1 MSAAIVSIGSELVR
15 GEVADTNAR
24 WLASR
29 LSDLG
34 FDVGALLCLDDD
46 EARIASA
53 LQRLG
58 DEVDVVLV
66 TGGLGPTPDDR
77 TVAAAAR
84 AAGTTVVRDP
94 ETYAQLCRRLNAAGK
109 ETTAALA
116 RQTEVPKGA
125 TVLGNPVGVVPA
137 FSLGIG
143 RAECFFMPGPP
154 AEMEQVFEALVTR
167 SLMRR
172 ARPQHHRVVLR
183 TYGLSEPQMAERLG
197 DLEALFSGIQVGYR
211 AMLPEVDIALRVR
224 DEDPAAAR
232 ALVDRAAATV
242 RARLGDAVFGEGDDS
257 YAAAVGGALRRR
269 GYTLAVAES
278 CTGGLIGSMLTA
290 VPGSSDYLLLD
301 AVTYSNA
308 AKERVLGVSAEVLRG
323 YGAVSAECVRAMA
336 EGARR
341 LTGAELSVS
350 VSGVAGP
357 GGGTAEKPVG
367 LVYFAL
373 ASSAGTEVVERH
385 FRGDRAAVQRQAAY
399 VALCLV
405 RSACMGPV
413 PSPQPTVCG

>member
-1 MSAAIVSIGSELVR
+1 MTAAIVSIGSELVR

-24 WLASR
+24 WLAAR
-29 LSDLG
+29 LADLG
-34 FDVGALLCLDDD
+34 LDVVEMVCLDDD
-46 EARIASA
+46 EARIATA
-53 LQRLG
+53 LQRLAR
-58 DEVDVVLV
+58 EVQLVLV

-84 AAGTTVVRDP
+84 AAGTQVVRDP
-94 ETYAQLCRRLNAAGK
+94 ETYSQLCRRLNAAGR

-125 TVLGNPVGVVPA
+125 VVLGNPVGPVPA
-137 FSLGIG
+137 FALTLGE
-143 RAECFFMPGPP
+143 AECFFLPGPP
-154 AEMEQVFEALVTR
+154 PEMEQVFDAVV
-167 SLMRR
+167 MRR
-172 ARPQHHRVVLR
+172 LLPRGRTQHHRVVLR
-183 TYGLSEPQMAERLG
+183 TYGLSEPYMAERLA
-197 DLEALFSGIQVGYR
+197 DLESVAPGLSVGYR
-211 AMLPEVDIALRVR
+211 AVLPEVDVSLRIR
-224 DEDPAAAR
+224 AADPASAR
-232 ALVDRAAATV
+232 TLIDRAASTV
-242 RARLGDAVFGEGDDS
+242 RARLGDAVFGEGEDS

-269 GYTLAVAES
+269 GFTLAVAES

-341 LTGAELSVS
+341 LTGSDLAVS

-367 LVYFAL
+367 LVFFAL
-373 ASSAGTEVVERH
+373 ASESGTEVIERH
-385 FRGDRAAVQRQAAY
+385 FRGDRASVQRQAAY
-399 VALCLV
+399 AALYLV
-405 RSACMGPV
+405 RGACLGPV
-413 PSPQPTVCG
+413 PSPQPPACG

>member
-34 FDVGALLCLDDD
+34 FDVVALLCLDDD

-58 DEVDVVLV
+58 NEVDVMLV

-143 RAECFFMPGPP
+143 QAECFFMPGPP

-197 DLEALFSGIQVGYR
+197 DLEALFAGLQVGYR

-224 DEDPAAAR
+224 AEDPAAAR

-341 LTGAELSVS
+341 LTGAELAVS

>member
-1 MSAAIVSIGSELVR
+1 
-15 GEVADTNAR
+15 
-24 WLASR
+24 
-29 LSDLG
+29 
-34 FDVGALLCLDDD
+34 
-46 EARIASA
+46 
-53 LQRLG
+53 
-58 DEVDVVLV
+58 
-66 TGGLGPTPDDR
+66 
-77 TVAAAAR
+77 
-84 AAGTTVVRDP
+84 
-94 ETYAQLCRRLNAAGK
+94 
-109 ETTAALA
+109 
-116 RQTEVPKGA
+116 
-125 TVLGNPVGVVPA
+125 
-137 FSLGIG
+137 
-143 RAECFFMPGPP
+143 MPGPP

-197 DLEALFSGIQVGYR
+197 DLEALFAGLQVGYR

-341 LTGAELSVS
+341 LTGAELAVS

>member
-34 FDVGALLCLDDD
+34 FDVVALLCLDDD

-58 DEVDVVLV
+58 NEVDVVLV

-143 RAECFFMPGPP
+143 QAECFFMPGPP

-183 TYGLSEPQMAERLG
+183 T
-197 DLEALFSGIQVGYR
+197 
-211 AMLPEVDIALRVR
+211 
-224 DEDPAAAR
+224 
-232 ALVDRAAATV
+232 
-242 RARLGDAVFGEGDDS
+242 
-257 YAAAVGGALRRR
+257 
-269 GYTLAVAES
+269 
-278 CTGGLIGSMLTA
+278 
-290 VPGSSDYLLLD
+290 
-301 AVTYSNA
+301 
-308 AKERVLGVSAEVLRG
+308 
-323 YGAVSAECVRAMA
+323 
-336 EGARR
+336 
-341 LTGAELSVS
+341 
-350 VSGVAGP
+350 
-357 GGGTAEKPVG
+357 
-367 LVYFAL
+367 
-373 ASSAGTEVVERH
+373 
-385 FRGDRAAVQRQAAY
+385 
-399 VALCLV
+399 
-405 RSACMGPV
+405 
-413 PSPQPTVCG
+413 

>member
-34 FDVGALLCLDDD
+34 FDVEVLLCLDDD
-46 EARIASA
+46 VARIASA

-58 DEVDVVLV
+58 SEVGVVLV

-109 ETTAALA
+109 ETTSALA

-125 TVLGNPVGVVPA
+125 TVLGNPVGFVPA
-137 FSLGIG
+137 FSLRIG
-143 RAECFFMPGPP
+143 DAECFFMPGPP

-167 SLMRR
+167 SLMLR
-172 ARPQHHRVVLR
+172 ARPVHHRVVLR
-183 TYGLSEPQMAERLG
+183 TYGLSEPQLAERLG
-197 DLEALFSGIQVGYR
+197 DIESLFEGVQVGYR

-224 DEDPAAAR
+224 AEDPSEAR
-232 ALVDRAAATV
+232 GLVDRAAATV

-257 YAAAVGGALRRR
+257 YAASVGGALRRR

-308 AKERVLGVSAEVLRG
+308 SKERVLGVSAEVMRG

-341 LTGAELSVS
+341 LTGADLVVS
-350 VSGVAGP
+350 VSGIAGP

-367 LVYFAL
+367 LVYLAL
-373 ASSAGTEVVERH
+373 SSSAGTEVLERH
-385 FRGDRAAVQRQAAY
+385 FRGDRTAVQRQAAY
-399 VALCLV
+399 AALYLV
-405 RSACMGPV
+405 RAACMGPV
-413 PSPQPTVCG
+413 PSSQPTACG